1 MQTAQIISDVL
12 NAVRSA
18 DALPWVPYTADG
30 RTNTDIVRLYD
41 DRGEDGNGPAA
52 ALIRYHA
59 GARTSRHLHPGYELI
74 FVLDG
79 VLHNDSGAHPAG
91 TLEVC
96 PPQSEH
102 ALWTE
107 HGCTFLVVWERPVR
121 LVAAVESVTAAAA
134 REAALA

>member
-1 MQTAQIISDVL
+1 MNPTMHTARILFDVL

-30 RTNTDIVRLYD
+30 RTKTDIVRLYE
-41 DRGEDGNGPAA
+41 DRGAGGNGPAA
-52 ALIRYHA
+52 ALIRYHP
-59 GARTSRHLHPGYELI
+59 GARTRRHLHPGYEMI

-96 PPQSEH
+96 PPNSEH
-102 ALWTE
+102 ALWTDT
-107 HGCTFLVVWERPVR
+107 GCTFLVVWEQPVR
-121 LVAAVESVTAAAA
+121 PLAAA
-134 REAALA
+134 